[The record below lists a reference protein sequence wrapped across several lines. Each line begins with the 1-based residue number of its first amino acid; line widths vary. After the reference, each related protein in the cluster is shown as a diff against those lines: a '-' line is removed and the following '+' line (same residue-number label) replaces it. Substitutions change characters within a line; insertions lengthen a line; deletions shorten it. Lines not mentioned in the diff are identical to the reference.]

1 MKKLI
6 PRAEFDA
13 VIDLP
18 GCGAIL
24 GLKEGKVLLIQM
36 RRNDFPFD
44 TFEIPGGVSELAE
57 TPEQAA
63 RRELKE
69 ETGFDVGY
77 TNHLI
82 TITPSVGYSNEYIS
96 IYTGQLL
103 TAEGEAE
110 HPFDFYSKEEV
121 SVLIKSGKII
131 DAQTLGALS
140 FWLNGTVNT
149 GVPDVLFLCTGNY
162 YRSRFCELYFNQL
175 MVDQPFVAD
184 SKGLLA
190 YRKINPGFMSPHTL
204 KYATEIDLPLG
215 VTKFADQ
222 MEDRHFEQA
231 KLVIALDETEHR
243 PMMQKQFPEW
253 EKRIEYWQVHDID
266 FTEPSEAL
274 PVLKQKV
281 EELVDQFLK

>member
-13 VIDLP
+13 VIDHP

-24 GLKEGKVLLIQM
+24 GLKEGKVLLIKM

-103 TAEGEAE
+103 AAEGEAE

-140 FWLNGTVNT
+140 FWLSGTVNT
-149 GVPDVLFLCTGNY
+149 AVPDVLFLCTGNY

-175 MVDQPFVAD
+175 MVGQPFVAD

-190 YRKINPGFMSPHTL
+190 YRKSNPGFISPHTL
-204 KYATEIDLPLG
+204 KYAAEIGLPLG

-222 MEDRHFEQA
+222 MEIRHFEQS

-253 EKRIEYWQVHDID
+253 ENQIEYWQVHDID

-281 EELVDQFLK
+281 EELVEQFLK

>member
-1 MKKLI
+1 MKKI

-13 VIDLP
+13 IIDHP

-24 GLKEGKVLLIQM
+24 GLKEDKVLLIQM

-44 TFEIPGGVSELAE
+44 TFEIPGGVSELNE

-69 ETGFDVGY
+69 ETGFDIGY
-77 TNHLI
+77 THHLI

-96 IYTGQLL
+96 IYIGELL
-103 TAEGEAE
+103 GAEGEAE
-110 HPFDFYSKEEV
+110 HTFDFFTKDEV
-121 SVLIKSGKII
+121 AVLIKGGKVI

-149 GVPDVLFLCTGNY
+149 AVPDVLFLCTGNY

-175 MVDQPFVAD
+175 MAEGPFFAD

-190 YRKINPGFMSPHTL
+190 YRKINPGFISPHTL
-204 KYATEIDLPLG
+204 KYASEIELPLG
-215 VTKFADQ
+215 VTKFPDQ
-222 MEDRHFEQA
+222 MEERHFEQA

-243 PMMQKQFPEW
+243 PMMQEQFPEW
-253 EKRIEYWQVHDID
+253 ENQIEYWQVHDID

-274 PVLKQKV
+274 PTLKNKV
-281 EELVDQFLK
+281 EGLVKRFLS